1 MDIERFD
8 ALKQAIENATKKDE
22 HIILKNGALDGM
34 VVLDE
39 KVIGQLIK
47 DIEDGIYDYVYL
59 DERRQAHWYWQDLR
73 DDLAQLLMIGKQNTK
88 SILENG
94 EAQE

>member
-1 MDIERFD
+1 MTDKEGFD

-34 VVLDE
+34 LVLGE
-39 KVIGQLIK
+39 KDLNRLIK
-47 DIEDGIYDYVYL
+47 DVEDCVYDDVYL
-59 DERRQAHWYWQDLR
+59 DERCQAHWDWSDIVRALEYLLR
-73 DDLAQLLMIGKQNTK
+73 IGKQNTK

-94 EAQE
+94 EVK

>member
-1 MDIERFD
+1 MTDIEEELD
-8 ALKQAIENATKKDE
+8 ALKQAIENEKDE

-39 KVIGQLIK
+39 KDLNRL
-47 DIEDGIYDYVYL
+47 IEDVEDCAYDYVYF
-59 DERRQAHWYWQDLR
+59 ENGRYHWYWQDLS
-73 DDLAQLLMIGKQNTK
+73 DDLAQLLIIGKQNTK

-94 EAQE
+94 EVK